1 MQHEGKL
8 AMARQADWFG
18 MGMEAWLLGIETAQ
32 VMWLRGSLIALGGA
46 AGEREARRMVE
57 EKLAANTAFC
67 WDLATG
73 GAGYTAASVG
83 RKALSHYGGK
93 VRANGRRLRRG

>member
-1 MQHEGKL
+1 
-8 AMARQADWFG
+8 MARQADWFG
-18 MGMEAWLLGIETAQ
+18 MGMDAWLLGIETAQ
-32 VMWLRGSLIALGGA
+32 VMWLRGGVIALGGA
-46 AGEREARRMVE
+46 QGEREARRMVE
-57 EKLAANTAFC
+57 EKVAANAAFG
-67 WDLATG
+67 WALATG

>member
-1 MQHEGKL
+1 
-8 AMARQADWFG
+8 MARQADWFG
-18 MGMEAWLLGIETAQ
+18 MGMETWLLGLEAAQ
-32 VMWLRGSLIALGGA
+32 VVWLRGWTIGLGGA
-46 AGEREARRMVE
+46 QGESEARRMIE
-57 EKLAANTAFC
+57 EKFAANAAFG